1 MKINLYLLI
10 IILLTSCANEK
21 NGVEKHQYSRN
32 KIVNI
37 KPMVREIVEDDVL
50 IGDITSIN
58 LIKDYLVVEDYNSVD
73 TLIHIF
79 NKNDFSYITGF
90 GMFGQGPYEIANLGG
105 VTVEPSQRYLDV
117 ADWGKRKI
125 FAYDLDSLLSK
136 SLSYRPQE
144 KLSIGEMQFPDRYIY
159 INDTLCVA
167 RVITKV
173 KGSPFMQTLAFWN
186 MTSNQLVPFEYLHPE
201 IQRKRV
207 RFAVSAADDLIV
219 ECYLYHDLITIYDLK
234 GNLKYNIYG
243 ECWDNRVSNKI
254 HYFDKV
260 EIYKDNIIVGYS
272 GGDNMTDAYF
282 PTVFMIFDLEG
293 NYVKTLDV
301 GYKIQDFCIDK
312 DNHRIIMAL
321 ADEIQFAYLDLQQFI

>member
-1 MKINLYLLI
+1 MNRNLYLLI
-10 IILLTSCANEK
+10 ALLLSGCANEK

-32 KIVNI
+32 EIVDV
-37 KPMVREIVEDDVL
+37 KTMVKEIVEDDIL
-50 IGDITSIN
+50 IGNIARIN
-58 LIKDYLVVEDYNSVD
+58 FIKDYLVIEDYNSAD

-79 NKNDFSYITGF
+79 NKNDFSYVTGF
-90 GMFGQGPYEIANLGG
+90 GVLGQGPYEIANLGG
-105 VTVEPSQRYLDV
+105 VTTGPSQRYLDV

-125 FAYDLDSLLSK
+125 FSYDLDSILSK
-136 SLSYRPQE
+136 SSSYRPQE
-144 KLSIGEMQFPDRYIY
+144 KLNIGETQFPDRYIY
-159 INDTLCVA
+159 IDDTLCVA

-173 KGSPFMQTLAFWN
+173 KGSPFIQSLAFWN
-186 MTSNQLVPFEYLHPE
+186 MNSNQLVPFKYLHPE

-207 RFAVSAADDLIV
+207 RFAVSAADNLIV
-219 ECYLYHDLITIYDLK
+219 ECYLYHDLMTIYDLK

-243 ECWDNRVSNKI
+243 ECWDNKVSNKI

-260 EIYKDNIIVGYS
+260 EFYKDKIIAAYS

-293 NYVKTLDV
+293 NYIKTLDV
-301 GYKIQDFCIDK
+301 GYKIQDFCIDSN
-312 DNHRIIMAL
+312 NHRIIMAL